1 MPPVRYHK
9 PGWFLA
15 QVNNRAIAFLAG
27 RLGIGLRG
35 ARLLSVPGRASGVQR
50 TTPVNLLSH
59 EGQRYLV
66 APRGQTQWARNLRAA
81 GGGELRLGRKV
92 QAFRVA
98 ELSDDDKPPVLRAY
112 LRRWKMETG
121 RFFDVA
127 PNASDAEFR
136 RIAPD
141 HPVFRLLG

>member
-1 MPPVRYHK
+1 MRYHK

-15 QVNNRAIAFLAG
+15 QVNNRVIAFLAG

-35 ARLLSVPGRASGVQR
+35 ARLLSVPGRATGVRR
-50 TTPVNLLSH
+50 TTPVNLLELGSK
-59 EGQRYLV
+59 RYLV
-66 APRGQTQWARNLRAA
+66 APRGQTQWARNLRSA

-92 QAFRVA
+92 EAVRVV

-127 PNASDAEFR
+127 SSASDAEFR

-141 HPVFRLLG
+141 HPVFRILG